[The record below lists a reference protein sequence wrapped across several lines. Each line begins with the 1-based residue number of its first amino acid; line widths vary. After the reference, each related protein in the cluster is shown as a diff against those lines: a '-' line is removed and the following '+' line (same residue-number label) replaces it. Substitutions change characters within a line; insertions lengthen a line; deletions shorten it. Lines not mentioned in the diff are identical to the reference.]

1 MKIIPFFSL
10 QYNYKHGH
18 QFGHF
23 KTQFKKGKF
32 YGKFTRTI

>member
-10 QYNYKHGH
+10 QYNYKHGTISLVTS
-18 QFGHF
+18 

-32 YGKFTRTI
+32 